1 MTTTENQIEHDF
13 IAKLGE
19 LKYTYRQDKDV
30 QTELGI
36 STPTAN
42 ALVKVFLE
50 KGLLK
55 ELTGQQ
61 RSRIYV
67 CEPYLKIFVS

>member
-1 MTTTENQIEHDF
+1 MKVENF
-13 IAKLGE
+13 NS
-19 LKYTYRQDKDV
+19 V
-30 QTELGI
+30 I

-50 KGLLK
+50 RSLLK

-61 RSRIYV
+61 RGRVYV
-67 CEPYLKIFVS
+67 CEPYLKVFVS